1 MSNHYPDEKSGPRKS
16 KVSVPLAIRD
26 GLGDPKLMAKAV
38 SDGQLVNI
46 PAPRQNFFDG
56 VTKCSRSSILMVWCL
71 LLRV

>member
-1 MSNHYPDEKSGPRKS
+1 MSNHYPDAKSGPRKS

-46 PAPRQNFFDG
+46 PA
-56 VTKCSRSSILMVWCL
+56 L
-71 LLRV
+71 LFLAKE